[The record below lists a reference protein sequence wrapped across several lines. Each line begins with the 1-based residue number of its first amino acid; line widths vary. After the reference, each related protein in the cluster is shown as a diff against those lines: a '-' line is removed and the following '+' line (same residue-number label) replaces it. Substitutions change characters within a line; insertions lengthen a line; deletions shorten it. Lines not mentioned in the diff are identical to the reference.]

1 MASPGHACSQS
12 SVPSAGATLVAPA
25 SLSSRICA
33 TPSIVD
39 ELRRAVAAAAVRAEP
54 ARIAGGEVV
63 GGERAG
69 GGDDDEVAD
78 HQRRAREAP
87 ARDLRAGVGR
97 RVARP
102 HDGAV
107 AGVERVQDSGRA
119 KRVDATVAEGRRRAR
134 TGAGIRLPEPG
145 RVAVSPHRLA
155 GGHVVAGDD
164 LVVAALLLGVEE
176 VAADREGRPARSDR
190 PAPQL
195 DRRRRGPVGL
205 DPHAANDAVA
215 IGSAKAGPVGSRLAA
230 ARGGEC
236 RGRRRSWRGGS
247 LGPCAAGGVGGAGRL
262 VGAWPAPLGGLGCC
276 RSRRERRRLVA
287 GLGQEPFL
295 GSLRPPPVEVANRPS
310 PVMPPVR
317 RSVHAPHAS
326 RMVATIDARRGPS
339 ERRRLA
345 TAQATKARLR
355 TGMA

>member
-1 MASPGHACSQS
+1 MTTSSTTNGELAKPHVGTFASG
-12 SVPSAGATLVAPA
+12 
-25 SLSSRICA
+25 I
-33 TPSIVD
+33 
-39 ELRRAVAAAAVRAEP
+39 
-54 ARIAGGEVV
+54 
-63 GGERAG
+63 
-69 GGDDDEVAD
+69 
-78 HQRRAREAP
+78 
-87 ARDLRAGVGR
+87 GR
-97 RVARP
+97 HVARP

-107 AGVERVQDSGRA
+107 IGVERVQDSGRT
-119 KRVDATVAEGRRRAR
+119 KCVDATVAEGRRRAR
-134 TGAGIRLPEPG
+134 TGTAIRLPEPG

-215 IGSAKAGPVGSRLAA
+215 LGSAKAGPVGFCLRGGRSRDVLAA
-230 ARGGEC
+230 
-236 RGRRRSWRGGS
+236 GRRRG
-247 LGPCAAGGVGGAGRL
+247 CGRL
-262 VGAWPAPLGGLGCC
+262 VAGSCRERLLGSLRCSG
-276 RSRRERRRLVA
+276 SRRERLGPRRAESSGSSPAWARSRSSAVFVHRHAKSEPRA
-287 GLGQEPFL
+287 GDR
-295 GSLRPPPVEVANRPS
+295 LRSGPASTLRTRAGWSRPS
-310 PVMPPVR
+310 TRAEVR
-317 RSVHAPHAS
+317 
-326 RMVATIDARRGPS
+326 S